1 MPLSKSITSK
11 SPTFWKSVLLLALP
25 VALQMLLQSLLG
37 MADVVMVGDLGPEAL
52 AAVGLAAKLH
62 FLLLVMMSGIAAG
75 GSVLIAQYS
84 GSKNSEGCRNTL
96 SVTLAVGVAVIMPL
110 VAAFAIAPQVWVN
123 WINPDPIVVAI
134 AAEYIQIT
142 ALVLLLTQIAVIYEA
157 SLRALGNT
165 TVPLIGGAVSV
176 LVNIALN
183 YALIFGHWGFPAMG
197 VAGAAWAT
205 LIARAAHMILV
216 VGWVYATRHSFALG
230 LGDICARVDWPKVRR
245 YIVFALP
252 LVANYTLWGVGN
264 ATYHVLTGFA
274 GTEALAIMGVIV
286 PIESLFF
293 ALFIG
298 LANASAVLVGRAL
311 GGDNH
316 DEAWR
321 LYRFFDQL
329 TIGLVVSGCLV
340 LWLIRPWVIAIFD
353 QLDPAAEALLADV
366 LAVFSLLIWVKV
378 LNMMR
383 IMGVLRAGGDNKFCL
398 VVDISAMWLVGIPL
412 YAAGV
417 FFTAV
422 PFAAIFALMYLEE
435 ALKFIPVV
443 MRIRKRYWIKNLVK
457 ADAK

>member
-1 MPLSKSITSK
+1 M
-11 SPTFWKSVLLLALP
+11 LLLALP

-37 MADVVMVGDLGPEAL
+37 MADVVMVGDLGPTAL

-84 GSKNSEGCRNTL
+84 GANNTDGCRNTL
-96 SVTLAVGVAVIMPL
+96 AVTLAVGVAVILPL
-110 VAAFAIAPQVWVN
+110 VVAFAVAPAVWVS
-123 WINPDPIVVAI
+123 WINPDAAVVVI

-142 ALVLLLTQIAVIYEA
+142 ALVLLFTQITVIYEA

-165 TVPLIGGAVSV
+165 TVPLIGGALSV
-176 LVNIALN
+176 LVNIVLN
-183 YALIFGHWGFPAMG
+183 YALIYGHWGFPAMG

-205 LIARAAHMILV
+205 LIARTAHMILV
-216 VGWVYATRHSFALG
+216 VGWVYASKHNFALS
-230 LGDICARVDWPKVRR
+230 LAELVNRVSWQKVKY

-252 LVANYTLWGVGN
+252 LVANYTLWGLGN

-274 GTEALAIMGVIV
+274 GTDALAIMGVIV
-286 PIESLFF
+286 PMESLFF

-298 LANASAVLVGRAL
+298 LANASAVMVGRAL

-316 DEAWR
+316 SEAWR

-329 TIGLVVSGCLV
+329 TIGLVVSACGL
-340 LWLIRPWVIAIFD
+340 LWLARPWVIRVFD
-353 QLDPAAEALLADV
+353 QFDPATEALLADV

-383 IMGVLRAGGDNKFCL
+383 IMGVLRAGGDNTFCL
-398 VVDISAMWLVGIPL
+398 VADISVMWLIGIPL

-417 FFTAV
+417 FIFEI
-422 PFAAIFALMYLEE
+422 PFVVLFALMSLEE
-435 ALKFIPVV
+435 VLKAIPVV
-443 MRIRKRYWIKNLVK
+443 RRIRKGYWVKNLVS
-457 ADAK
+457 A